1 MGTTKATDPVDQKL
15 LELAAQHI
23 RRYGPK
29 KTTIVAIAEEA
40 GMSHANIYRYFP
52 SKHALVDAVIE
63 QWLRPFEKGM
73 KDITDS
79 PDPARDKLERLT
91 SALFRAYRRKLE
103 DDPELFDIF
112 VTAAL
117 NSKGLARRHRNRIV
131 TELRRMVED
140 GIASGSFAIS
150 DSRMGVLMILDGLSR
165 FLNPVSVSQDR
176 EATAVD
182 LEARM
187 EKISHIIFRSIASG
201 EF

>member
-1 MGTTKATDPVDQKL
+1 MGATKATDPVDQKL

-63 QWLRPFEKGM
+63 QWLKPIEKDL
-73 KDITDS
+73 KDIADS

-91 SALFRAYRRKLE
+91 GAIFRAYRRKLE

-112 VTAAL
+112 VTATL
-117 NSKGLARRHRNRIV
+117 HSKGLSRRHRNRIV

-140 GIASGSFAIS
+140 GMASGSFAIA
-150 DSRMGVLMILDGLSR
+150 DSRTGVLLILDGLSR

-176 EATAVD
+176 EATLVD
-182 LEARM
+182 LEVRM
-187 EKISHIIFRSIASG
+187 EKVSQIIFGSITSG
-201 EF
+201 HL

>member
-23 RRYGPK
+23 RRYGAK

-63 QWLRPFEKGM
+63 QWLKPIEKGM

-140 GIASGSFAIS
+140 GIASGSFTIS
-150 DSRMGVLMILDGLSR
+150 DSRMGVLLILDGLSR

>member
-29 KTTIVAIAEEA
+29 KTTIVSIAEEA

-63 QWLRPFEKGM
+63 QWLKPIEKGM

-91 SALFRAYRRKLE
+91 S
-103 DDPELFDIF
+103 
-112 VTAAL
+112 T
-117 NSKGLARRHRNRIV
+117 S
-131 TELRRMVED
+131 
-140 GIASGSFAIS
+140 
-150 DSRMGVLMILDGLSR
+150 
-165 FLNPVSVSQDR
+165 VSVQRLS
-176 EATAVD
+176 
-182 LEARM
+182 L
-187 EKISHIIFRSIASG
+187 
-201 EF
+201 

>member
-63 QWLRPFEKGM
+63 QWLKPIEKGM

-91 SALFRAYRRKLE
+91 GALFRAYRRKLE

-140 GIASGSFAIS
+140 GIASGSFTIS
-150 DSRMGVLMILDGLSR
+150 DSRMGVLLILDGLSR

-187 EKISHIIFRSIASG
+187 EKVSQIIFHSIASD

>member
-63 QWLRPFEKGM
+63 QWLKPIEKGM

-91 SALFRAYRRKLE
+91 GALFRAYRRKLE

-140 GIASGSFAIS
+140 GIASGSFTIS
-150 DSRMGVLMILDGLSR
+150 DSRMGVLLILDGLSR

-187 EKISHIIFRSIASG
+187 EKVSQIIFRSIASD